1 MAIKNQSNDSELPKA
16 KLTKTNLNKALSLF
30 SYAKSERWKFALGL
44 LFLVLTGLTALA
56 FPYLLG
62 DLLRSG
68 EISMEAINQKA
79 LWLLI
84 LFLLQAVFSF
94 FRIYLFVQVTETLLA
109 RLRQRLYTKLI
120 AMPMLFFTEKRVGEL
135 NSRISTDIS
144 QIQDTFT
151 TNIAE
156 FLRQFIIIFG
166 GIAALFLTSSKLA
179 FAMLA
184 VIPVVAVITV
194 FFGRFIRTQSRKVQD
209 EVAFSNTIVE
219 ETLQGIQNVK
229 SFVNEWFES
238 ARYVKATTQVMQ
250 TAIHV
255 GKLRGLFA
263 SFIIFC
269 LFGSIVGLIWYGVKL
284 QNTGVISNGDLVQ
297 FMIYT
302 LFVGA
307 SIGGIAEQ
315 YAQIQKTLGAT
326 ERVMEIIEAD
336 NEVLNPETL
345 IKQQIPQSSLVL
357 KKLSFA
363 YPASP
368 EQLVLQQID
377 LEILPGKTTAIVG
390 PSGSGKSTLMALAQ
404 RFYEP
409 QQGILMLNG
418 KSSEAYDL
426 SQWRSHFAI
435 VPQDVFLFGGSI
447 KENIRYGK
455 LDASDEEIE
464 QAAKE
469 ANAHEFIMECKD
481 GYDTLVGERGIKLSG
496 GQKQRI
502 AIARAVLN
510 NPSILLMD
518 EATSSLDSESEVLV
532 QKALDRLMQDRTS
545 IVVAHRLSTIK
556 NAHQIVVLDK
566 GKIVQTGS
574 HSALMEQKEGLYHKL
589 VLLQDMAV

>member
-1 MAIKNQSNDSELPKA
+1 MARKNQSSDSELPKA
-16 KLTKTNLNKALSLF
+16 KLTKTNLRKALSLF

-109 RLRQRLYTKLI
+109 RLRQRLYSKLI

-284 QNTGVISNGDLVQ
+284 QNSGVISNGDLVQ

-326 ERVMEIIEAD
+326 ERVMEIMEAD
-336 NEVLNPETL
+336 NEALNPQTR
-345 IKQQIPQSSLVL
+345 IKQQIPQSSLVFE
-357 KKLSFA
+357 KLSFA

-377 LEILPGKTTAIVG
+377 LEIIPGKTTAIVG

-409 QQGILMLNG
+409 QHGILTLNG
-418 KSSEAYDL
+418 KSAEAYDL

-532 QKALDRLMQDRTS
+532 QKALDRLMQGRTS

-574 HSALMEQKEGLYHKL
+574 HSTLMEQKEGLYHKL
-589 VLLQDMAV
+589 VLLQDMAL